1 MIKSFGDLIGQT
13 MEVYVDDIVVK
24 TRWFE
29 GLIRD
34 LREMFDK
41 LKAKCV
47 TPQCHPGFYQC

>member
-1 MIKSFGDLIGQT
+1 

-41 LKAKCV
+41 LKAKCIKLYLEK
-47 TPQCHPGFYQC
+47 CLFSIPGGMLLGFLVSE

>member
-47 TPQCHPGFYQC
+47 TPQCHLGFCQC